1 MKLKDYPH
9 SNAMVISA
17 NIVGWTVTKILV
29 DTGSSADILFASTF
43 DRMKLDRSILQP
55 AGNPLFGFGGQKV
68 MAIEKVTLP
77 VTFEEGDNIHT
88 ENITFDVVDTFYN
101 YNAIFGRGIINTC
114 GAAIHSGYLCMKV
127 PSPGGVIAVFGD
139 QDLARAAEGSVAPG
153 QRNVHVLEEPS
164 PEAERAPGVAPVEE
178 TKTVPISLLHP
189 EKRATISALLDAETE
204 AELVQFLTQNN
215 DIFAWSVEDLQGI
228 DRSLIEHHLN
238 VKPEVRPVKQKLRK
252 MSEERAQA
260 ALAEVNRLLDA
271 EVIRPVQYPT

>member
-1 MKLKDYPH
+1 M
-9 SNAMVISA
+9 
-17 NIVGWTVTKILV
+17 
-29 DTGSSADILFASTF
+29 
-43 DRMKLDRSILQP
+43 
-55 AGNPLFGFGGQKV
+55 
-68 MAIEKVTLP
+68 
-77 VTFEEGDNIHT
+77 
-88 ENITFDVVDTFYN
+88 
-101 YNAIFGRGIINTC
+101 
-114 GAAIHSGYLCMKV
+114 
-127 PSPGGVIAVFGD
+127 
-139 QDLARAAEGSVAPG
+139 
-153 QRNVHVLEEPS
+153 
-164 PEAERAPGVAPVEE
+164 EE

-215 DIFAWSVEDLQGI
+215 DIFAWSAEDLQGI